1 MKRFGGVLFILAFF
15 LLFGCATDKGGSG
28 VSLEEAIAQSVK
40 KLSTK
45 VPAGSRV
52 AVVAFDSQ
60 YEGLSA
66 FIMEEL
72 SSALLKLDIEVADR
86 KHIEQSFKMTW
97 DMTSRT
103 AQSIGKFLDAQFLF
117 TGQLTYDGETYNFRT
132 DAIHV
137 EKAARAN
144 VTQLKVRSDDEM
156 RQLIAVFEEQ
166 SKAAIL
172 AEAEAAAKAAEAA
185 MQQNFEDI
193 EKAEVVIEEP
203 ALPETAEAV
212 EIVEAPVPVIA
223 ETAPA
228 AAEAPV
234 IAAREAPILPPPV
247 YEAPAA
253 KTAETHMEQ
262 GLQYANLGAH
272 GAAIEEFSGALNIN
286 PAYTLAYIN
295 RGIAYFFQKDYNKAI
310 ADYTQAIRLNPN
322 HAQAYYNR
330 GIAYRNN
337 NDYDRAIVDYTQ
349 AIRLDPNYI
358 LAYYNRGIAY
368 RNKSD
373 YDRAITDYT
382 QAIRMDPNYILA
394 YNNRGIAHFYK
405 RDFDRAISD
414 FEAALRIDPGYST
427 AKRNLDAA
435 RQARVR

>member
-1 MKRFGGVLFILAFF
+1 MKRFGKVFFVLIIILF
-15 LLFGCATDKGGSG
+15 FGCASNKGSSG
-28 VSLEEAIAQSVK
+28 ISLEEAITQSVK
-40 KLSTK
+40 KLSSK
-45 VPAGSRV
+45 IPAGSRV

-60 YEGLSA
+60 YEELSA
-66 FIMEEL
+66 YIMEEI
-72 SSALLKLDIEVADR
+72 SSALFSLNIEVADR
-86 KHIEQSFKMTW
+86 KSIEQSFRMTW

-103 AQSIGKFLDAQFLF
+103 AQSIGKFLDAQFII
-117 TGQLTYDGETYNFRT
+117 TGQLTYDGETYHFRT

-144 VTQLKVRSDDEM
+144 VTQLKVRSDEDM
-156 RQLIAVFEEQ
+156 RQLVAVFEAQ
-166 SKAAIL
+166 HKAAIL
-172 AEAEAAAKAAEAA
+172 AGAEASANAADVS
-185 MQQNFEDI
+185 MQQKFEDI
-193 EKAEVVIEEP
+193 EKTEVKMEEP
-203 ALPETAEAV
+203 ALPEASEAV
-212 EIVEAPVPVIA
+212 VAPAPQII

-228 AAEAPV
+228 VKKEEPVIAVREAPV
-234 IAAREAPILPPPV
+234 LPPPPV
-247 YEAPAA
+247 YEAPVT
-253 KTAETHMEQ
+253 KTAENHMEQ
-262 GLQYANLGAH
+262 GLLYANLGAH
-272 GAAIEEFSGALNIN
+272 EVAIEEFSGALNIN

-337 NDYDRAIVDYTQ
+337 NDYDRAIVDYSQ

-373 YDRAITDYT
+373 YDRAIADYS
-382 QAIRMDPNYILA
+382 QAIRLDPNYLLA

-405 RDFDRAISD
+405 KDYDRAISD
-414 FEAALRIDPGYST
+414 FETALRIDPGYST
-427 AKRNLDAA
+427 AKQNLDAA
-435 RQARVR
+435 RLARLR